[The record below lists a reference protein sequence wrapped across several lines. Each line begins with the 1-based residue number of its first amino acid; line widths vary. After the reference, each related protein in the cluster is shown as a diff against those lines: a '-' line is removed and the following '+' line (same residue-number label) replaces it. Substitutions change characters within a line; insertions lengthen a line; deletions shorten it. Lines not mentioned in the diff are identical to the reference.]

1 VDTLNENEIYYIKS
15 IIKVPQ
21 QKINRYILT
30 LLNKDK
36 TPILLKMWKQGD
48 SENDYLKNYVS
59 NRFMEIQL
67 NKITDIKTL
76 DGQGIKP
83 FLVGPIKTTDK
94 KNKARFITI
103 QDI

>member
-1 VDTLNENEIYYIKS
+1 
-15 IIKVPQ
+15 
-21 QKINRYILT
+21 
-30 LLNKDK
+30 
-36 TPILLKMWKQGD
+36 
-48 SENDYLKNYVS
+48 
-59 NRFMEIQL
+59 MEIQL